1 VPSPVADADYLLA
14 RGLFCTLDGGS
25 PAPLHFGHDDS
36 CDDVLAAAAARRLP
50 LLVANPDLVRPDGK
64 ASPMPGRLMARYA
77 EKYEGAAYPVG
88 KPYEHIYAEAIRRG
102 CDGAAGR
109 VLAVGDSMAHDVAG
123 ANRAGVDS
131 AFVCW
136 GIHANDV
143 GVEPGSAAA
152 PLDAD
157 RLDAFLTTFD
167 EADRPDFVLP
177 TFA

>member
-1 VPSPVADADYLLA
+1 MADADYLLA

-109 VLAVGDSMAHDVAG
+109 VLAVGDSMAHDVPRPRGERVLAGRRGATGPRRRRRGEPSRGAVARRSRARTARAWTRRSSAG
-123 ANRAGVDS
+123 ASMR
-131 AFVCW
+131 
-136 GIHANDV
+136 
-143 GVEPGSAAA
+143 
-152 PLDAD
+152 
-157 RLDAFLTTFD
+157 TM
-167 EADRPDFVLP
+167 
-177 TFA
+177 